1 MTTVLA
7 IIVALIAIRLLV
19 RSVTASLPV
28 LPVVGLIALAMFGN
42 SAAVSALAG
51 PVLLVLVVGAG
62 FWMMLRGLLR

>member
-51 PVLLVLVVGAG
+51 PVLLSSSSARASG
-62 FWMMLRGLLR
+62 